1 MTDHID
7 QRLDLLRRQERELR
21 DRAMLAQ
28 SSLDS
33 MVHLDDMLSTV
44 SSEIAELE
52 TLRPRAN

>member
-44 SSEIAELE
+44 SSEIAQLE

>member
-1 MTDHID
+1 MTDNID

-44 SSEIAELE
+44 SSEIAQLE